1 MHRQWDTRTH
11 LLASI
16 VDAIQAGTW
25 TAVQLAARKAVP
37 PPALLPRPGDPQS
50 APAPPR
56 RPLDLSRHPD
66 ARPLP
71 AKYRTTMDS

>member
-16 VDAIQAGTW
+16 VDAVQANTW
-25 TAVQLAARKAVP
+25 TAIQLAARRAVP
-37 PPALLPRPGDPQS
+37 LPDPLPRPGDRPAA
-50 APAPPR
+50 APSR
-56 RPLDLSRHPD
+56 RTLDLSRHPD

-71 AKYRTTMDS
+71 AKYRTAPDN